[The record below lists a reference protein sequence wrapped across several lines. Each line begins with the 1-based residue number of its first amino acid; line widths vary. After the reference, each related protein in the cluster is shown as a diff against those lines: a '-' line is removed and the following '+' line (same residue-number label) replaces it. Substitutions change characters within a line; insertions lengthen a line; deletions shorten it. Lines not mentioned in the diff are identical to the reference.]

1 MHSKNLV
8 ANIRKHSAKTAKKVA
23 ACAVK
28 KDKKITSSAEPSHQG
43 KGAGV
48 ASHLVML
55 DFKCI
60 LVLNNDQ

>member
-28 KDKKITSSAEPSHQG
+28 KDKKITSSAKTSHQG

-48 ASHLVML
+48 ASQLVMS

-60 LVLNNDQ
+60 LVLNTDQ